1 MIHLVF
7 DTKDRIVY
15 DDVMNLGYKIAFISA
30 RNGIVCKQK

>member
-15 DDVMNLGYKIAFISA
+15 DDALNLGYKMALISA
-30 RNGIVCKQK
+30 IHGTGCKQK

>member
-15 DDVMNLGYKIAFISA
+15 DDALNLGYKIALISA
-30 RNGIVCKQK
+30 RNGTVCKQK